1 MSIKDSGA
9 PAGTPQQRPQA
20 PAETQDNDGDGRFD
34 AFISYRRIPLDTQF
48 VDQLEQD
55 LAARGLRVW
64 VDREKIEAAS
74 DWEERI
80 SRGITASKA
89 FVFVITPE
97 SAISMECR
105 HELDQAVELHKLV
118 VPVVLREV
126 ADRHELPDTLT
137 RPNWVMFT
145 SGSDT
150 NHAIDQLTE
159 ALAEDLGWR
168 DEHSR
173 YTIRSGEW
181 TRADHDKSFLLRGS
195 DLRVAEEWLAQAPA
209 HPKTPPTA
217 AQTAYIVA
225 SRKGRVRTQRTWQAA
240 LSAGLAIAIALAAVA
255 FLQRNQAQHEAQVAN
270 SRADAE
276 QAIAGLSSDP
286 EQSVKLALNATQT
299 NASTQ
304 TAQALRL
311 AIADDRLRMTIQS
324 GTGPNTAATWNP
336 ARGQIAVSA
345 THGDVALW
353 NSATGRVTQLLPTG
367 GSSPVIQLIYDASG
381 SRLAAVTRAS
391 TVAVWDISPAGVATA
406 VPTTALGNTIRAE
419 LAPHMSNLGIGT
431 DSVLAAW
438 AGTDGAE
445 LDVFG
450 EQLENVVI
458 FNLATG
464 VAGPLF
470 RASTEGDTTAY
481 VVPSPDGSAL
491 LAPGQIIDFGPGPGL
506 VVTRQVPLSPLPA
519 DIGLDAAVGGPSC
532 WFSDGSAVVTSPYMV
547 ASFPEEIYSAATG
560 KAEANTADM
569 ELPAGPVGA
578 VACSASADDQWVA
591 AGDSQGHVM
600 LRLADGTVLPLS
612 GHSDNITSMTSSPDG
627 RYLAIASAD
636 GTAQV
641 WDAATGKLVSTLGG
655 NGSPALTSVGF
666 SPDGGLV
673 LTVDNRGFVR
683 VWDAGI
689 GEPAAELAAPAQGA
703 AVALGFTNAGR
714 QVSGIDVDT
723 STGTNASITSV
734 EALSWNAATGQLVRS
749 LALPGITPVALP
761 CSPALEALR
770 INVGTADNPF
780 WSVGAPAE
788 WCDVPPP
795 SPLAQAVPVTRRYTN
810 TPVGG
815 YAVVEVLAVA
825 TSPDGGEVAY
835 ARAHSVAVLDSGGR
849 QIASLPVASSP
860 TGLAFGPGPDDLL
873 VMTSTAIYLWQPLA
887 GRPPLEISQPSAP
900 VDAVVSADGGVLA
913 AADAGGTVGVWNAAT
928 GKALRTFRPA
938 DDHSSS
944 YYSPVPLRVAVSADG
959 GVVASGNADGTVFF
973 WNTTSGKLITMR
985 RVSNYPITELSPAA
999 GGSAVLAVDSAQAG
1013 SGGNG
1018 PGSGAVLDFAT
1029 GRVIASYSSPPPP
1042 GDPGAPIDPGA
1053 GLSPDGSFVYAGSLG
1068 LAPTPPGGSLTVYQV
1083 TGGQPMTGLPASLAS
1098 GVAGYSEFPADPWSP
1113 DGTMI
1118 LAENAVYRCDACQA
1132 MQGLQATAES
1142 RIAWATPLSV
1152 GSDHPPATDPY
1163 A

>member
-9 PAGTPQQRPQA
+9 PAAQTPQETLDNA
-20 PAETQDNDGDGRFD
+20 PGDGRFD
-34 AFISYRRIPLDTQF
+34 AFISYRRIPLDTAF

-55 LAARGLRVW
+55 LTARGLRVW

-74 DWEERI
+74 DWAQRI
-80 SRGITASKA
+80 DRGINASKA

-97 SAISMECR
+97 SARSVECL
-105 HELDQAVELHKLV
+105 HELDQAVELHKLI

-126 ADRHELPDTLT
+126 ADRDELPDTLT

-150 NHAIDQLTE
+150 NRAIDQLTE

-181 TRADHDKSFLLRGS
+181 TRAKRDKSFLLRGS
-195 DLRVAEEWLAQAPA
+195 DLRLAEEWLAQAPA

-217 AQTAYIVA
+217 TQTAYIVA
-225 SRKGRVRTQRTWQAA
+225 SRKGRVRTQRTWQGA
-240 LSAGLAIAIALAAVA
+240 LSIGLAVAIALAAVA
-255 FLQRNQAQHEAQVAN
+255 FLQRNQAQHEAIVAN

-276 QAIAGLSSDP
+276 QAIAELSSNP
-286 EQSVKLALNATQT
+286 EHSVAQALKATQT

-324 GTGPNTAATWNP
+324 GTHADTAAAWNP
-336 ARGQIAVSA
+336 AHGQIAVSA

-353 NSATGRVTQLLPTG
+353 NSATGRMTQLLPTG
-367 GSSPVIQLIYDASG
+367 GSSPVYQLIYDASG

-406 VPTTALGNTIRAE
+406 VSSTSLGNTIRAE
-419 LAPHMSNLGIGT
+419 LAPHISNLGIGT
-431 DSVLAAW
+431 DSMLAAW
-438 AGTDGAE
+438 AGTGGAE

-458 FNLATG
+458 FNLASG

-470 RASTEGDTTAY
+470 RASTGGDTTGY

-506 VVTRQVPLSPLPA
+506 DATRQVLLSPLPA
-519 DIGLDAAVGGPSC
+519 GISADSSVGGLSC
-532 WFSDGSAVVTSPYMV
+532 WFADGSAVVTSPSMV
-547 ASFPEEIYSAATG
+547 ASSPEEIYSAATG
-560 KAEANTADM
+560 KAKADTADM
-569 ELPAGPVGA
+569 VLPVGPVGA

-612 GHSDNITSMTSSPDG
+612 GHSDNITSMASSPDG
-627 RYLAIASAD
+627 RYLAIGSAD

-641 WDAATGKLVSTLGG
+641 WDAATGKLLSTLGG
-655 NGSPALTSVGF
+655 NGSPGLLSVQF
-666 SPDGGLV
+666 APDSRLI
-673 LTVDNRGFVR
+673 LTVDDRGFVR

-689 GEPAAELAAPAQGA
+689 GEPAAELAAPAHGA
-703 AVALGFTNAGR
+703 AVALGFTSAGS

-723 STGTNASITSV
+723 STGTNARITSV
-734 EALSWNAATGQLVRS
+734 AALSWNAATGQLVRS

-761 CSPALEALR
+761 CSPSLEALR
-770 INVGTADNPF
+770 IDVGTPDNPF
-780 WSVGAPAE
+780 WSTTAPAE

-795 SPLAQAVPVTRRYTN
+795 PSLAQAISVTRQYASTS
-810 TPVGG
+810 VGG
-815 YAVVEVLAVA
+815 YAMVQVVAVA
-825 TSPDGGEVAY
+825 ASPDGREVAY
-835 ARAHSVAVLDSGGR
+835 ARAHSVTVLDSSGR
-849 QIASLPVASSP
+849 QVASLPVAGSP
-860 TGLAFGPGPDDLL
+860 AGLAVGPGPDDLL
-873 VMTSTAIYLWQPLA
+873 IMTSTAIYLWQPLT
-887 GRPPLEISQPSAP
+887 GRPPLEIRQPSAP
-900 VDAVVSADGGVLA
+900 IDAVVSADGGVLA
-913 AADAGGTVGVWNAAT
+913 AADAGGTVEVWNAST
-928 GKALRTFRPA
+928 GKAIRTFRPA

-959 GVVASGNADGTVFF
+959 SVVASGNADGTVFL
-973 WNTTSGKLITMR
+973 WDTASGKLIAMR

-1018 PGSGAVLDFAT
+1018 PGSGAVLDLAT
-1029 GRVIASYSSPPPP
+1029 GGLIASYTSPGAANP
-1042 GDPGAPIDPGA
+1042 PGAPINPGA
-1053 GLSPDGSFVYAGSLG
+1053 ALSPDGAFLYTGSLG
-1068 LAPTPPGGSLTVYQV
+1068 LAPTPPGGSPTVYQV
-1083 TGGQPMTGLPASLAS
+1083 SGGAPMTGLPAFLAS
-1098 GVAGYSEFPADPWSP
+1098 GAAGYSEFPADPWSP
-1113 DGTMI
+1113 DGTLV
-1118 LAENAVYRCDACQA
+1118 LAGNGVYRCDACQA
-1132 MQGLQATAES
+1132 LQGLQTTAES

>member
-1 MSIKDSGA
+1 M
-9 PAGTPQQRPQA
+9 
-20 PAETQDNDGDGRFD
+20 
-34 AFISYRRIPLDTQF
+34 
-48 VDQLEQD
+48 
-55 LAARGLRVW
+55 
-64 VDREKIEAAS
+64 
-74 DWEERI
+74 
-80 SRGITASKA
+80 
-89 FVFVITPE
+89 
-97 SAISMECR
+97 
-105 HELDQAVELHKLV
+105 
-118 VPVVLREV
+118 
-126 ADRHELPDTLT
+126 ADRRR
-137 RPNWVMFT
+137 RPP
-145 SGSDT
+145 
-150 NHAIDQLTE
+150 
-159 ALAEDLGWR
+159 EDA
-168 DEHSR
+168 
-173 YTIRSGEW
+173 
-181 TRADHDKSFLLRGS
+181 ADGGAD
-195 DLRVAEEWLAQAPA
+195 
-209 HPKTPPTA
+209 
-217 AQTAYIVA
+217 AYIVA

-491 LAPGQIIDFGPGPGL
+491 LAHGQIIDFGPGPGL

-666 SPDGGLV
+666 SPDGG
-673 LTVDNRGFVR
+673 G
-683 VWDAGI
+683 
-689 GEPAAELAAPAQGA
+689 
-703 AVALGFTNAGR
+703 
-714 QVSGIDVDT
+714 
-723 STGTNASITSV
+723 
-734 EALSWNAATGQLVRS
+734 
-749 LALPGITPVALP
+749 
-761 CSPALEALR
+761 C
-770 INVGTADNPF
+770 
-780 WSVGAPAE
+780 
-788 WCDVPPP
+788 
-795 SPLAQAVPVTRRYTN
+795 
-810 TPVGG
+810 
-815 YAVVEVLAVA
+815 
-825 TSPDGGEVAY
+825 
-835 ARAHSVAVLDSGGR
+835 
-849 QIASLPVASSP
+849 
-860 TGLAFGPGPDDLL
+860 
-873 VMTSTAIYLWQPLA
+873 
-887 GRPPLEISQPSAP
+887 
-900 VDAVVSADGGVLA
+900 
-913 AADAGGTVGVWNAAT
+913 
-928 GKALRTFRPA
+928 
-938 DDHSSS
+938 
-944 YYSPVPLRVAVSADG
+944 
-959 GVVASGNADGTVFF
+959 
-973 WNTTSGKLITMR
+973 
-985 RVSNYPITELSPAA
+985 
-999 GGSAVLAVDSAQAG
+999 
-1013 SGGNG
+1013 
-1018 PGSGAVLDFAT
+1018 
-1029 GRVIASYSSPPPP
+1029 
-1042 GDPGAPIDPGA
+1042 
-1053 GLSPDGSFVYAGSLG
+1053 
-1068 LAPTPPGGSLTVYQV
+1068 
-1083 TGGQPMTGLPASLAS
+1083 
-1098 GVAGYSEFPADPWSP
+1098 
-1113 DGTMI
+1113 
-1118 LAENAVYRCDACQA
+1118 
-1132 MQGLQATAES
+1132 
-1142 RIAWATPLSV
+1142 
-1152 GSDHPPATDPY
+1152 
-1163 A
+1163 

>member
-9 PAGTPQQRPQA
+9 PAAQTPQ
-20 PAETQDNDGDGRFD
+20 ETLDNVPGDGRFD
-34 AFISYRRIPLDTQF
+34 AFISYRRIPLDIAF

-74 DWEERI
+74 DWAQRI
-80 SRGITASKA
+80 DRGINASKA

-97 SAISMECR
+97 SAHSVECL
-105 HELDQAVELHKLV
+105 HELDQAVELHKLI

-150 NHAIDQLTE
+150 NRALDQLTE

-195 DLRVAEEWLAQAPA
+195 DLRLAEEWLAQAPA

-217 AQTAYIVA
+217 TQTAYIVA

-240 LSAGLAIAIALAAVA
+240 LSAGLAIALVLAVVA
-255 FLQRNQAQHEAQVAN
+255 FLQRNQAQHEATVAN

-286 EQSVKLALNATQT
+286 EQSVTEALKATQV
-299 NASTQ
+299 NASPQ
-304 TAQALRL
+304 TEQALRL

-324 GTGPNTAATWNP
+324 GTGANTAAAWNP

-367 GSSPVIQLIYDASG
+367 SKLPVIQLIYDASG
-381 SRLAAVTRAS
+381 SRLAAVTLAS
-391 TVAVWDISPAGVATA
+391 TVAVWDISPAGVATS
-406 VPTTALGNTIRAE
+406 VPSASLGNAIQAE
-419 LAPHMSNLGIGT
+419 LVPQTQNSGIGT

-450 EQLENVVI
+450 EQLKNVVI

-470 RASTEGDTTAY
+470 RASTAGDITGY

-506 VVTRQVPLSPLPA
+506 DVTRQVPLSPLPA
-519 DIGLDAAVGGPSC
+519 GIPADSSVGGPSC
-532 WFSDGSAVVTSPYMV
+532 WFPDGSAVVTSPEMV
-547 ASFPEEIYSAATG
+547 ASSPEEIYSAATG
-560 KAEANTADM
+560 KAKANTADM
-569 ELPAGPVGA
+569 ELSAGPVGA
-578 VACSASADDQWVA
+578 VACSASANDQWVA
-591 AGDSQGHVM
+591 AGDSEGHVM

-612 GHSDNITSMTSSPDG
+612 GHSDRITSMTSSPDG

-655 NGSPALTSVGF
+655 NGSPALTSLGF
-666 SPDGGLV
+666 SPDGRLV
-673 LTVDNRGFVR
+673 LTADNKGFVR
-683 VWDAGI
+683 VWDAGV
-689 GEPAAELAAPAQGA
+689 GEPAAELAAPAHGT
-703 AVALGFTNAGR
+703 VVSLGFTSSGS

-723 STGTNASITSV
+723 STGTNAAITSV
-734 EALSWNAATGQLVRS
+734 AALTWSARTGQLERS
-749 LALPGITPVALP
+749 VPLPGIAPTAAPCSAALQALGNPVA
-761 CSPALEALR
+761 SPLTGCHL
-770 INVGTADNPF
+770 
-780 WSVGAPAE
+780 
-788 WCDVPPP
+788 PPP
-795 SPLAQAVPVTRRYTN
+795 PRLAQSVPVTRQYAIASDGDYTV
-810 TPVGG
+810 TQ
-815 YAVVEVLAVA
+815 VLAVA
-825 TSPDGGEVAY
+825 ASPDGTDVAY
-835 ARAHSVAVLDSGGR
+835 ARAHSVAVLDSSGR
-849 QIASLPVASSP
+849 QVAALPVDGSP
-860 TGLAFGPGPDDLL
+860 TGLAFGPGPDELM
-873 VMTSTAIYLWQPLA
+873 VMTTTAIYLWQPLG
-887 GRPPLEISQPSAP
+887 GRPSLEVSQPSAP
-900 VDAVVSADGGVLA
+900 IDAAVSANGSVLA
-913 AADAGGTVGVWNAAT
+913 AADTGGTVGVWNAVT
-928 GKALRTFRPA
+928 GKAVRTFRPS
-938 DDHSSS
+938 DNHSSS
-944 YYSPVPLRVAVSADG
+944 YYSPMPLRIAVSADG
-959 GVVASGNADGTVFF
+959 SVVASGNADGTVFL
-973 WNTTSGKLITMR
+973 WDTASGKLIAVQ
-985 RVSNYPITELSPAA
+985 RVSTWPILELSPAPS
-999 GGSAVLAVDSAQAG
+999 GSALLAVDWLQPNSASAR
-1013 SGGNG
+1013 
-1018 PGSGAVLDFAT
+1018 PGTGKVLAFAT
-1029 GRVIASYSSPPPP
+1029 GRVIASYSSPTPA
-1042 GDPGAPIDPGA
+1042 DPATPIDPGA
-1053 GLSPDGSFVYAGSLG
+1053 GLSPDGSFIYAGSLG

-1083 TGGQPMTGLPASLAS
+1083 TGGQAMTGLPTFLESGAAS
-1098 GVAGYSEFPADPWSP
+1098 YSEFPADPWSP
-1113 DGTMI
+1113 DGTLI
-1118 LAENAVYRCDACQA
+1118 LAGNSVYRCDACQA
-1132 MQGLQATAES
+1132 LQGLQATAES
-1142 RIAWATPLSV
+1142 RDKWSVPLSV
-1152 GSDHPPATDPY
+1152 GSDRPPATDPY